1 MTEKIFKTIIVGA
14 GPAGLTAGRYLEDAL
29 ILEQKEEI
37 GRPVQ
42 CAEGLAKKALERQ
55 GIEPDPSWISTVI
68 DGFQIIVPNGK
79 AITFS
84 FKEAGYILDRVAF
97 EKFLVS
103 KCKGEV
109 QLKKRVKDIGKEGGL
124 WKVITDKN
132 EIFKSQY
139 LIGADGPFSMV
150 RKKIFKEDLEFFP
163 AIEYLV
169 GLRKEIDTSIIKM
182 YFDKKKFPLGY
193 AWIFPKTK
201 NTANIG
207 LGGKMNLQG
216 SFEDF
221 MEKTIRKELGP
232 YQILENRSG
241 VISFGGAKIELE
253 KDGAFLVGDSG
264 GLADPIF
271 AGGIDNAMISG
282 KIAAESI
289 LTGSPH
295 LYQSKIKSTS
305 AFNKDLLSVKDL
317 IYSLDNEVL
326 NEIGEILEKRKGDVL
341 YLKSFPAFFDFLSKP
356 PLRKNIFKFLKLFSI
371 YYKHIRSWI

>member
-1 MTEKIFKTIIVGA
+1 MAEKIFKTIIVGA

-68 DGFQIIVPNGK
+68 DDFQVIVPNGK

-97 EKFLVS
+97 EKFLAS
-103 KCKGEV
+103 KCKGEI
-109 QLKKRVKDIGKEGGL
+109 QLKKRVKDIEKEGDL
-124 WKVITDKN
+124 WKVITDKG
-132 EIFKSQY
+132 EIFRSQY
-139 LIGADGPFSMV
+139 LIGADGSLSMV
-150 RKKIFKEDLEFFP
+150 RKKIFKEELEIFP

-169 GLRKEIDTSIIKM
+169 GLQKEIDTSIIKM
-182 YFDKKKFPLGY
+182 YFDKKKFPSGY

-216 SFEDF
+216 RFEDF
-221 MEKTIRKELGP
+221 MEKTVRKELGS

-241 VISFGGAKIELE
+241 VISLGGAEIGLE

-264 GLADPIF
+264 GLADPVF
-271 AGGIDNAMISG
+271 VGGIDNAMISA

-289 LTGSPH
+289 LAGSPH
-295 LYQSKIKSTS
+295 LYQSKIKSMPIFS
-305 AFNKDLLSVKDL
+305 KDLLSAKDL
-317 IYSLDNEVL
+317 IYSFDNEVL
-326 NEIGEILEKRKGDVL
+326 NEIGEILEKRKRDVL

-356 PLRKNIFKFLKLFSI
+356 ALRKNIFKFLKLFSI
-371 YYKHIRSWI
+371 YYKHRGSWF